1 MIPLK
6 KNTGSKC
13 FNGLYCIH
21 LELTSRCNKNCW
33 MCGRRKIDRE
43 YPEIT
48 MNYGDMDFSL
58 VEKISRQVPDGIV
71 VQFHNNGDPFLY
83 PRLGE
88 AVRLFKRQIRCMDT
102 NGKLL
107 VEKASEVIDL
117 LDTLTVSIVE
127 NDPEADDQYDIVK
140 KFLSIKGERKPLMVY
155 RILGQVKD
163 LDRWEAIGG
172 VIARRILHNPLGSF
186 QYTHKPTIPE
196 IGMCV
201 EILNHMAINRF
212 GRVSSCV
219 RFDPQGLGVLGDVNE
234 TALVDIWGSE
244 KRHQWIDLHKQGKRV
259 EIPLCSKCHYWG
271 VPTGPRQF

>member
-1 MIPLK
+1 MVPLK
-6 KNTGSKC
+6 KNAGLKC

-33 MCGRRKIDRE
+33 MCGRRKIDCE

-58 VEKISRQVPDGIV
+58 VENISRQVPDNIV

-88 AVRLFKRQIRCMDT
+88 ALRLFKRQIKCLDT

-107 VEKASEVIDL
+107 VEKAQEVIGL
-117 LDTLTVSIVE
+117 LDTLTVSVIE
-127 NDPEADDQYDIVK
+127 NDPEADDQYETVR
-140 KFLSIKGERKPLMVY
+140 KFLLIKGERKPLMVY
-155 RILGQVKD
+155 RLLGQVKD
-163 LDRWEAIGG
+163 SGRWEDLGG
-172 VIARRILHNPLGSF
+172 VIVRRILHNPLGSF
-186 QYTHKPTIPE
+186 QYSHKPAIPE

-212 GRVSSCV
+212 GKVSSCV
-219 RFDPQGLGVLGDVNE
+219 RFDPKELGVLGNANE
-234 TALVDIWGSE
+234 TALADIWNSE
-244 KRHQWIDLHKQGKRV
+244 KRRQWIDLHKQGKRI

-271 VPTGPRQF
+271 IPRGPQ